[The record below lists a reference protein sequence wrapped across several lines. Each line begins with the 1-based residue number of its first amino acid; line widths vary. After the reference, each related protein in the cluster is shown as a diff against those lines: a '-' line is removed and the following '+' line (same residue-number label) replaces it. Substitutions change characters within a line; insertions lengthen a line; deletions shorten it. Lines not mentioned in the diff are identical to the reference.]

1 MDSEIIAE
9 RNKYSKY
16 PLVRP
21 LNPPERALERFLFTY
36 SDNTYTSEH

>member
-21 LNPPERALERFLFTY
+21 LNRTRTLTLFIY
-36 SDNTYTSEH
+36 IFRQ